1 MNAMMALMID
11 LVIVGIKSSYLGA
24 LTNQPQQNKR
34 KASDTENLS
43 LCLTAGCCH
52 LSNLTA

>member
-1 MNAMMALMID
+1 MNAMMTLMID

-52 LSNLTA
+52 LSNLMA